1 MSQELEATMP
11 NGNTAQTKPANRPA
25 NELRFGS
32 IKVVIWQNESR
43 NGPMYNVTVSR
54 LYREGETWKESHS
67 FGHDDLP
74 VLALALQDA
83 YFWIHNQD
91 AA

>member
-1 MSQELEATMP
+1 MSQETEAVMP
-11 NGNTAQTKPANRPA
+11 NGGNAQAKPANRPA

-32 IKVVIWQNESR
+32 IKVVIWQNEFR
-43 NGPMYNVTVSR
+43 NGLMYNVTVSR
-54 LYREGETWKESHS
+54 LYREGDTWKESHS

>member
-1 MSQELEATMP
+1 MTEEMEADMP
-11 NGNTAQTKPANRPA
+11 NGSNTQTKPANRPV
-25 NELRFGS
+25 NELRFGA
-32 IKVVIWQNESR
+32 IKVVIWRNESR
-43 NGPMYNVTVSR
+43 NGPMFNVTVSR
-54 LYREGETWKESHS
+54 LYREGESWKETHS

-83 YFWIHNQD
+83 YFWIRSQD

>member
-1 MSQELEATMP
+1 MPEEMEANMP
-11 NGNTAQTKPANRPA
+11 NNGNAQTKPANRPV

-32 IKVVIWQNESR
+32 IKVVIWRNESK
-43 NGPMYNVTVSR
+43 NGPMFNVTVSR
-54 LYREGETWKESHS
+54 LYREGESWKESHS

-83 YFWIHNQD
+83 FFWIRNQD

>member
-1 MSQELEATMP
+1 MSEETEDTMP
-11 NGNTAQTKPANRPA
+11 NDSSAQAKPSNRPA

-32 IKVVIWQNESR
+32 IKVVIWRNESK
-43 NGPMYNVTVSR
+43 NGPMYNVTASR
-54 LYREGETWKESHS
+54 LYREGESWKESHS

-83 YFWIHNQD
+83 YFWIRSQD